1 MDEIFKA
8 NVENCEAISNYIKQI
23 QNILIQMCEM
33 DLKYTYEEIQI
44 NTNAYKRL
52 VK

>member
-1 MDEIFKA
+1 
-8 NVENCEAISNYIKQI
+8 
-23 QNILIQMCEM
+23 MCEM